1 MMRRNWI
8 IFFEDILTSIDK
20 IERYVTDLDFD
31 EFAGNEVLIDAVV
44 RNLEII
50 GEASRNI
57 PEEVQERY
65 PEVPWKRMIGL
76 RNIVIHKYFEVDLN
90 IVWEI
95 ITKNLPDT
103 KPAILAAVQDQRS
116 SETQ

>member
-1 MMRRNWI
+1 MIRRNWS
-8 IFFEDILTSIDK
+8 IFFEDILSSINK
-20 IERYVTDLDFD
+20 VERYITDLDFD
-31 EFAGNEVLIDAVV
+31 EFAENEVLIDAVV

-50 GEASRNI
+50 GEASKNI

-65 PEVPWKRMIGL
+65 PKIPWKRMIGL
-76 RNIVIHKYFEVDLN
+76 RNIVIHKYFEVDLS

-103 KPAILAAVQDQRS
+103 KPAIQAAVQDQRI
-116 SETQ
+116 SEAQ